1 MLKILNSNKNLNFDI
16 NVCIDNIEENLLNQD
31 FETFFFIPKIDK
43 FRVECIDTDFLDL
56 NEEFVS
62 MFGEPIEEEVI
73 EEEIVDIFEVNRK
86 DVSFDFKKLNQ
97 EFSLFFQTKDE
108 IVVEEEQVLEKVLDF
123 SVSLCEENLNN
134 KSYLNDSFENLF
146 VEFVEVNESV
156 LENDTF
162 IKMIKIDLEK
172 REKKPKKIERKLEDN
187 AYSDFIFSSSH
198 RIKEEITEE
207 SNNLINREITKIK
220 EEYDQKLEDELS
232 NAQKIYQENLDD
244 VKKDNDKKI
253 EKIVGEF
260 NTFKKMV
267 LEQVR
272 GLKSSFLSSVSG
284 GGAINFLDLFDVK
297 KEEEIVHGGLVRYDG
312 ELKKFVVDPPGTGGN
327 QQVDFFTVDQ
337 DMIDAGFIQLS
348 EEANPEFFNSSKV
361 EINGLANLYPVDY
374 NFIGNDKIDSS
385 RLILTVGD
393 TLRIVYTKL

>member
-16 NVCIDNIEENLLNQD
+16 NVCIDNIEENVLNQD

-62 MFGEPIEEEVI
+62 MFSEPIEELI

-97 EFSLFFQTKDE
+97 EFSLFFQTKDD
-108 IVVEEEQVLEKVLDF
+108 IVVEEKEVLEKVLDF

-207 SNNLINREITKIK
+207 SNNLINQEITKIK

-232 NAQKIYQENLDD
+232 NAQKVYQENLDG

-297 KEEEIVHGGLVRYDG
+297 KSDAIASGAMIRYDG
-312 ELKKFVVDPPGTGGN
+312 TIKKFVIDAPGSGGN
-327 QQVDFFTVDQ
+327 QQVDFFTIDQ
-337 DMIDAGFIQLS
+337 DMVDQEFIQLS
-348 EEANPEFFNSSKV
+348 TEANPEFFNSSKV
-361 EINGLANLYPVDY
+361 EINGLANLYPIDY
-374 NFIGNDKIDSS
+374 DFIGNDKIDSDK
-385 RLILTVGD
+385 LGLFLGD
-393 TLRIVYTKL
+393 TLRVVYTKL

>member
-16 NVCIDNIEENLLNQD
+16 NVCIDNIEENVLNQD

-62 MFGEPIEEEVI
+62 IFGKPIEEEVI

-108 IVVEEEQVLEKVLDF
+108 IVVEEEEVLEKVLDF

-172 REKKPKKIERKLEDN
+172 RERKPKKIERKLEDN

-327 QQVDFFTVDQ
+327 QQVDFLTVDQ
-337 DMIDAGFIQLS
+337 DMIDAGVIQLS

-374 NFIGNDKIDSS
+374 NFIDNGRIDSS

-393 TLRIVYTKL
+393 TLRIVYTKS

>member
-16 NVCIDNIEENLLNQD
+16 NVCIDNIEENILNQD

-62 MFGEPIEEEVI
+62 IFGEPIEEVI
-73 EEEIVDIFEVNRK
+73 EEVIVDIFEVNRK

-108 IVVEEEQVLEKVLDF
+108 IVIEEEEVLEKVLDF

-207 SNNLINREITKIK
+207 SNNLINQEITKIK

-232 NAQKIYQENLDD
+232 NAQKVYQENLDD

-297 KEEEIVHGGLVRYDG
+297 RSDVIPSGAMIRYDDII
-312 ELKKFVVDPPGTGGN
+312 KKFVIDAPGTGGN
-327 QQVDFFTVDQ
+327 QQVDFFTVEQ
-337 DMIDAGFIQLS
+337 EMIDIGFIQLS
-348 EEANPEFFNSSKV
+348 AEANPEFFNSSKV
-361 EINGLANLYPVDY
+361 EINGLANLYPIDY
-374 NFIGNDKIDSS
+374 DFIDNDKIDSKD
-385 RLILTVGD
+385 LGLQLGD
-393 TLRIVYTKL
+393 TLRVVYTKL